1 MSTCLEYIVV
11 VANTE
16 FQFEL
21 FQIMQKVNLELIQ
34 LFPNPHSPNDL
45 DEGYSGEYKSSRFR
59 VDSIGG
65 HGSRLTVR
73 DYRATVDNGV
83 YRCFAERY
91 DSDREGEERSAGK
104 GCTTERKW
112 VV

>member
-1 MSTCLEYIVV
+1 
-11 VANTE
+11 
-16 FQFEL
+16 
-21 FQIMQKVNLELIQ
+21 MQKVNLELIQ

-91 DSDREGEERSAGK
+91 DSDRDGEERSAGK
-104 GCTTERKW
+104 GCTLQRARGLYSMMTSSTPLSMQIFKNLLIFA
-112 VV
+112 